1 MKNSQ
6 KRLSGAAKKT
16 RTSTGFRPQRPQRCA
31 STNSAM
37 AARASTG
44 RRGPLA
50 KPVGRRN
57 RLYRFRKGEGN
68 VANRHRMKL
77 GRRLAV
83 FPGNGAANYL
93 HQLLPVLVNGSFIIG
108 MICTAVLLAAVAAAP
123 AVVAQ
128 SMAKQG
134 RQISVR
140 EDGRRDIGASFRC
153 WAISG
158 AV

>member
-1 MKNSQ
+1 
-6 KRLSGAAKKT
+6 
-16 RTSTGFRPQRPQRCA
+16 
-31 STNSAM
+31 M

-57 RLYRFRKGEGN
+57 RLYRFRKGQGN

-77 GRRLAV
+77 GRRSAV

-93 HQLLPVLVNGSFIIG
+93 HQLLPVLVNGSFTIG
-108 MICTAVLLAAVAAAP
+108 MFLTAALLAAPAAAP
-123 AVVAQ
+123 AVVVQ
-128 SMAKQG
+128 STAKQY

-140 EDGRRDIGASFRC
+140 EAKPMVEFY
-153 WAISG
+153 
-158 AV
+158 

>member
-1 MKNSQ
+1 MTCPKG
-6 KRLSGAAKKT
+6 LSGAAKKT

-57 RLYRFRKGEGN
+57 RLYRFRNARGI
-68 VANRHRMKL
+68 VANRHRVKL

-93 HQLLPVLVNGSFIIG
+93 HQLLPVLVNGSFTTG
-108 MICTAVLLAAVAAAP
+108 MFLTAALLAAPAAAP
-123 AVVAQ
+123 AVVVQ
-128 SMAKQG
+128 STAKQD

-140 EDGRRDIGASFRC
+140 EAKPMVEFY
-153 WAISG
+153 
-158 AV
+158 

>member
-1 MKNSQ
+1 
-6 KRLSGAAKKT
+6 
-16 RTSTGFRPQRPQRCA
+16 
-31 STNSAM
+31 M

-57 RLYRFRKGEGN
+57 RLYRFRNARGI

-83 FPGNGAANYL
+83 FSGNGAANYL
-93 HQLLPVLVNGSFIIG
+93 HQLLPILVNGSFIMG
-108 MICTAVLLAAVAAAP
+108 MICTAVLLAAAAAAP

-128 SMAKQG
+128 SMAKQD
-134 RQISVR
+134 RQIRVR
-140 EDGRRDIGASFRC
+140 EDGRRDIGVSFRRG
-153 WAISG
+153 AISG
-158 AV
+158 GV